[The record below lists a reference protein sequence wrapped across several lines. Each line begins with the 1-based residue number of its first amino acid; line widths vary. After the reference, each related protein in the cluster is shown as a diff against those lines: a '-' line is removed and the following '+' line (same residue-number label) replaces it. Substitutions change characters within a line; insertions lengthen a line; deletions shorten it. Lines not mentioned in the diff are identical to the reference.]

1 MTQYSLLGGILW
13 LLVASQ
19 PAWADDHCEPI
30 ALSDGESSLS
40 IDGEVTLED
49 VRCYSLTVGLEKHI
63 SIEVLSGHNLVFS
76 IQGQDEASGIAYEV
90 PRRQTFTIVVGQ
102 LIANFD
108 VQPYRLTIRLQ
119 P

>member
-1 MTQYSLLGGILW
+1 MTQYPLLSGILL

-19 PAWADDHCEPI
+19 PACADTHCEPI
-30 ALSDGESSLS
+30 ALSGGESSLS

-49 VRCYSLTVGLEKHI
+49 VRCYSLTAGLDKRV

-76 IQGQDEASGIAYEV
+76 IQGQDEVSDSTYEV

-102 LIANFD
+102 LIADFD
-108 VQPYRLTIRLQ
+108 AQPYRLTIRLQ